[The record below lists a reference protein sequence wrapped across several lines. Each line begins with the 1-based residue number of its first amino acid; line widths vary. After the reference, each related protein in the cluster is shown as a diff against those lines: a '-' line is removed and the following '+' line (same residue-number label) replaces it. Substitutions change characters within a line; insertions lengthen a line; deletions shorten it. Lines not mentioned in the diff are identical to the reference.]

1 VKEHNMQKRIEEFLT
16 SLEVEKGYSENT
28 RVAYKNDLGQFL
40 QYLRGL
46 TLSHV
51 EGWGEVK
58 KDHLVA
64 YILYLK
70 TDREYTSTTVARKV
84 AAIKSFFHFLVA
96 EGSIKD
102 DPTATLDSP
111 RVKKYLPRAI
121 SQEDVEKLLEA
132 PGTRDSPRALRDRA
146 ILELLY
152 ATGMRVSE
160 LVALNIGDADLASAS
175 VRCFGKGGKERV
187 IPVYERAVQ
196 AIEVYLSRGRIHLLH
211 EAEQKALFLNQRGE
225 RLTRQG
231 LWLIVKGYV
240 KEAGIGVPVT
250 PHTLRHSFAT
260 HMLRGGADLRNV
272 QELLGHANIATT
284 QVYTQISN
292 ERLREVYDEAHPRA
306 K

>member
-1 VKEHNMQKRIEEFLT
+1 MQNKVEEFLT

-40 QYLRGL
+40 AYVKKNALPPVQD
-46 TLSHV
+46 
-51 EGWGEVK
+51 WGSVT

-64 YILYLK
+64 YILSLK
-70 TDREYTSTTVARKV
+70 GEREYASTTVARKV

-96 EGSIKD
+96 EGFVKD

-121 SQEDVEKLLEA
+121 SQEDVERLLDA
-132 PGTRDSPRALRDRA
+132 PGKSDEPRTVRDRA

-160 LVALNIGDADLASAS
+160 LVALNEGDVDLASAS

-187 IPVYERAVQ
+187 IPVYPRAVQ
-196 AIEVYLSRGRIHLLH
+196 AVEAYVTKGRVRLLRQS
-211 EAEQKALFLNQRGE
+211 EEKALFLNQRGE

-240 KEAGIGVPVT
+240 RQAGIKVAVT

-284 QVYTQISN
+284 QVYTQVSN

-306 K
+306 R

>member
-1 VKEHNMQKRIEEFLT
+1 MQKKIEEFLT

-40 QYLRGL
+40 DYLK
-46 TLSHV
+46 THADPAVSD
-51 EGWGEVK
+51 WGAVK
-58 KDHLVA
+58 KDNLVA
-64 YILYLK
+64 YISHLK
-70 TDREYTSTTVARKV
+70 ADREYASTTVARKV

-96 EGSIKD
+96 EGFIKD

-121 SQEDVEKLLEA
+121 SQQDVERLLDEA
-132 PGTRDSPRALRDRA
+132 AKKDAPRSLRDRA

-160 LVALNIGDADLASAS
+160 LVAMNVGDVDMASAS
-175 VRCFGKGGKERV
+175 VRCFGKGDKERV
-187 IPVYERAVQ
+187 IPIYERAVQ
-196 AIEVYLSRGRIHLLH
+196 ALELYLSKGRLYLLRN
-211 EAEQKALFLNQRGE
+211 AEQKALFLNQRGE

-240 KEAGIGVPVT
+240 KEAGIQVPVT

-284 QVYTQISN
+284 QVYTQVSN

>member
-1 VKEHNMQKRIEEFLT
+1 MEMLRRVQEFLT
-16 SLEVEKGYSENT
+16 SIEVEKGYSENT
-28 RVAYKNDLGQFL
+28 RVAYRNDLTQFL
-40 QYLRGL
+40 EF
-46 TLSHV
+46 LSTQAQPPV
-51 EGWGEVK
+51 STWDEVS
-58 KDHLVA
+58 KDHLTA
-64 YILYLK
+64 YILHLK
-70 TDREYTSTTVARKV
+70 NVREYASTTVARKV

-96 EGSIKD
+96 EGLITD

-121 SQEDVEKLLEA
+121 TQEQVERLLDSASQKQ
-132 PGTRDSPRALRDRA
+132 TPRGLRDRA

-160 LVALNIGDADLASAS
+160 LVALNVGDVDLASAS

-187 IPVYERAVQ
+187 IPIYERAVE
-196 AIEVYLSRGRIHLLH
+196 AVDDYVSKGRIHLLRD
-211 EAEQKALFLNQRGE
+211 AEERALFLNQRGQ

-240 KEAGIGVPVT
+240 KEAGLNVPVT

-284 QVYTQISN
+284 QVYTQVSN

>member
-1 VKEHNMQKRIEEFLT
+1 MEMLRRVQEFLT
-16 SLEVEKGYSENT
+16 SIEVEKGYSENT
-28 RVAYKNDLGQFL
+28 RVAYKNDLTQFL
-40 QYLRGL
+40 EF
-46 TLSHV
+46 LSRQAQPKV
-51 EGWGEVK
+51 STWNEVN
-58 KDHLVA
+58 KDHLTA
-64 YILYLK
+64 YILHLK
-70 TDREYTSTTVARKV
+70 NVREYASTTVARKV

-96 EGSIKD
+96 EGLITD

-121 SQEDVEKLLEA
+121 TQEQVENLL
-132 PGTRDSPRALRDRA
+132 DSASKKQTPRGLRDRA

-160 LVALNIGDADLASAS
+160 LVALNVGDVDVASAS

-187 IPVYERAVQ
+187 IPIYERAVQ
-196 AIEVYLSRGRIHLLH
+196 AVDAYVSKGRIHLLRD
-211 EAEQKALFLNQRGE
+211 AEERALFLNQRGQ

-240 KEAGIGVPVT
+240 KEAGLNVPVT

-284 QVYTQISN
+284 QVYTQVSN

>member
-1 VKEHNMQKRIEEFLT
+1 MKNKVEEFLT

-40 QYLRGL
+40 DYLKTKGEPPL
-46 TLSHV
+46 NNWS
-51 EGWGEVK
+51 EVK

-64 YILYLK
+64 YILSLK
-70 TDREYTSTTVARKV
+70 ADREYASTTVARKV

-96 EGSIKD
+96 EGFIRD

-132 PGTRDSPRALRDRA
+132 PGQSNEPRSLRDRA

-160 LVALNIGDADLASAS
+160 LVALNEGDVDLPSAS

-187 IPVYERAVQ
+187 IPIYDRAVQ
-196 AIEVYLSRGRIHLLH
+196 AIETYASKGRVRLVRD
-211 EAEQKALFLNQRGE
+211 AEQKALFLNQRGL

-240 KEAGIGVPVT
+240 KEAGIKVPVT

-284 QVYTQISN
+284 QVYTQVSN

>member
-1 VKEHNMQKRIEEFLT
+1 MEKRVEEFLT
-16 SLEVEKGYSENT
+16 ALEVEKGYSENT
-28 RVAYKNDLGQFL
+28 RVAYKNDLSQFL
-40 QYLRGL
+40 EYLKTKAVPPL
-46 TLSHV
+46 NAWS
-51 EGWGEVK
+51 EVR

-64 YILYLK
+64 YILSLK
-70 TDREYTSTTVARKV
+70 AEREYASTTVARKV
-84 AAIKSFFHFLVA
+84 AAIKSFFHFLVG
-96 EGSIKD
+96 EGLIRD

-132 PGTRDSPRALRDRA
+132 PGQSNEPRSLRDRA

-160 LVALNIGDADLASAS
+160 LVALNEGDVDLASAS
-175 VRCFGKGGKERV
+175 VRVLGKGDKERI
-187 IPVYERAVQ
+187 IPIYDRAVQ
-196 AIEVYLSRGRIHLLH
+196 AIEDYVTQGRVRLVRD
-211 EAEQKALFLNQRGE
+211 AEQRALFLNQRGE

-240 KEAGIGVPVT
+240 KEAGLKVPVT

-284 QVYTQISN
+284 QVYTQVSN

>member
-1 VKEHNMQKRIEEFLT
+1 MQKQIDDFLT

-28 RVAYKNDLGQFL
+28 RVAYRNDLGQFASFL
-40 QYLRGL
+40 QSQAG
-46 TLSHV
+46 TEIHSWTAV
-51 EGWGEVK
+51 Q
-58 KDHLVA
+58 KDQLIA
-64 YILYLK
+64 YILHLK
-70 TDREYTSTTVARKV
+70 SEQEYASTTVARKV

-96 EGSIKD
+96 EGLIKD

-121 SQEDVEKLLEA
+121 SQQDVERLLEEA
-132 PGTRDSPRALRDRA
+132 SKQDSPRGLRDRA

-160 LVALNIGDADLASAS
+160 LVSLDVGDVDLASAS

-187 IPVYERAVQ
+187 IPIYERAVQ
-196 AIEVYLSRGRIHLLH
+196 AVEAYVSQGRVQLLR
-211 EAEQKALFLNQRGE
+211 EPSEKALFLNQRGE

-240 KEAGIGVPVT
+240 RDAGIEVQVT

-284 QVYTQISN
+284 QVYTQVSN
-292 ERLREVYDEAHPRA
+292 ERLREVYDESHPRA

>member
-1 VKEHNMQKRIEEFLT
+1 MQKQIERFLT
-16 SLEVEKGYSENT
+16 ALRDEKGYSENT
-28 RVAYKNDLGQFL
+28 RVAYKNDLSQFL
-40 QYLRGL
+40 DYLRSRGGASA
-46 TLSHV
+46 TSWSKV
-51 EGWGEVK
+51 A
-58 KDHLVA
+58 KDHLIA
-64 YILYLK
+64 YILHLK
-70 TDREYTSTTVARKV
+70 TDREYASTTVARKV
-84 AAIKSFFHFLVA
+84 AAIKSFFHFLVSD
-96 EGSIKD
+96 GKITD

-121 SQEDVEKLLEA
+121 AEEDVRKLLDA
-132 PGTRDSPRALRDRA
+132 ASRKDTPRGLRDAA

-160 LVALNIGDADLASAS
+160 LVALDIGDVDLASAS
-175 VRCFGKGGKERV
+175 ALCYGKGGKERV
-187 IPVYERAVQ
+187 VPIYERAVR
-196 AIEVYLSRGRIHLLH
+196 AVEAYLTKGRIHLLRDSS
-211 EAEQKALFLNQRGE
+211 EKALYLNQRGQ

-240 KEAGIGVPVT
+240 REAGLKVQVT

-284 QVYTQISN
+284 QVYTQVSN
-292 ERLREVYDEAHPRA
+292 ERLREVYDDAHPRA

>member
-1 VKEHNMQKRIEEFLT
+1 MQKKIEEFLT

-40 QYLRGL
+40 DYLK
-46 TLSHV
+46 THADPAVSD
-51 EGWGEVK
+51 WGSVK
-58 KDHLVA
+58 KDNLVA
-64 YILYLK
+64 YISHLK
-70 TDREYTSTTVARKV
+70 ADREYASTTVARKV

-96 EGSIKD
+96 EGFIKD

-121 SQEDVEKLLEA
+121 SQQDVERLLDEA
-132 PGTRDSPRALRDRA
+132 AKKDAPRSLRDRA

-160 LVALNIGDADLASAS
+160 LVAMNVGDADVASAS

-187 IPVYERAVQ
+187 IPIYERAVQ
-196 AIEVYLSRGRIHLLH
+196 ALEAYLGKGRLHLLRD
-211 EAEQKALFLNQRGE
+211 AEQKALFLNQRGE

-240 KEAGIGVPVT
+240 KEAGIQVPVT

-284 QVYTQISN
+284 QVYTQVSN

>member
-1 VKEHNMQKRIEEFLT
+1 MQKKIEEFLT

-28 RVAYKNDLGQFL
+28 RVAYKNDLSQFL
-40 QYLRGL
+40 AYLKSQK
-46 TLSHV
+46 TPHV
-51 EGWGEVK
+51 DQWTDVR
-58 KDHLVA
+58 KDHLVG
-64 YILYLK
+64 YILHLK
-70 TDREYTSTTVARKV
+70 GDREYASTTVARKV

-96 EGSIKD
+96 DGFIKD

-121 SQEDVEKLLEA
+121 SQEDVEKLLEE
-132 PGTRDSPRALRDRA
+132 TSKRESPRGLRDRA

-160 LVALNIGDADLASAS
+160 LVSLDVGDVDLASAS

-187 IPVYERAVQ
+187 IPIYERAVQ
-196 AIEVYLSRGRIHLLH
+196 AVDAYLNKGRVHLLRNP
-211 EAEQKALFLNQRGE
+211 AQKALFLNQRGE

-240 KEAGIGVPVT
+240 KDAGLTIQVT

-284 QVYTQISN
+284 QVYTQVSN

>member
-1 VKEHNMQKRIEEFLT
+1 MQKKIEEFLT
-16 SLEVEKGYSENT
+16 CLEVEKGYSENT

-40 QYLRGL
+40 SYLRRQAQPIARQ
-46 TLSHV
+46 
-51 EGWGEVK
+51 WGDIK
-58 KDHLVA
+58 KNHLVA
-64 YILYLK
+64 YILHLK
-70 TDREYTSTTVARKV
+70 TEREYASTTVARKV

-96 EGSIKD
+96 EGLIQD

-121 SQEDVEKLLEA
+121 SQQDVERLLDA
-132 PGTRDSPRALRDRA
+132 ASQQDNPRGLRDRA

-160 LVALNIGDADLASAS
+160 LVSLNVGDVNVASAS
-175 VRCFGKGGKERV
+175 VRVFGKGNKERI

-196 AIEVYLSRGRIHLLH
+196 AVGTYLDSGRIHLLRSPD
-211 EAEQKALFLNQRGE
+211 EKALFLNQRGQ

-240 KEAGIGVPVT
+240 KEAGLTVPVT

-284 QVYTQISN
+284 QVYTQVSN

>member
-1 VKEHNMQKRIEEFLT
+1 MEMLRRVQEFLT
-16 SLEVEKGYSENT
+16 SIEVEKGYSENT
-28 RVAYKNDLGQFL
+28 RVAYKNDLTQFL
-40 QYLRGL
+40 EF
-46 TLSHV
+46 LSTHAQPRV
-51 EGWGEVK
+51 SSWSEVS
-58 KDHLVA
+58 KDHLTA
-64 YILYLK
+64 YILHLK
-70 TDREYTSTTVARKV
+70 NVREYASTTVARKV

-96 EGSIKD
+96 EGLITD

-121 SQEDVEKLLEA
+121 TQEQVEKLLDAASEKD
-132 PGTRDSPRALRDRA
+132 TPRGLRDRA

-160 LVALNIGDADLASAS
+160 LVALNVGDVDVASAS

-187 IPVYERAVQ
+187 IPIYERAVQ
-196 AIEVYLSRGRIHLLH
+196 AVRDYVNKGRIHLLRDP
-211 EAEQKALFLNQRGE
+211 EERALFLNQRGQ

-240 KEAGIGVPVT
+240 KEAGLNVPVT

-284 QVYTQISN
+284 QVYTQVSN